1 MKVEHPIGLEP
12 ITRCLQGSRSTIE
25 LREQIAGI
33 RGPAPHQEECKG
45 DFVFFHTIII
55 HYVRRYFVPNLS
67 QVLQLGHTVSAN
79 GVSLDCLVHPTVQ
92 LRPADVHLVT

>member
-33 RGPAPHQEECKG
+33 RGPAPHQEECQGKS
-45 DFVFFHTIII
+45 VFTTLSV
-55 HYVRRYFVPNLS
+55 YTVYASYFC
-67 QVLQLGHTVSAN
+67 HVSAIFTAPSTHT
-79 GVSLDCLVHPTVQ
+79 GKGHISSA
-92 LRPADVHLVT
+92 LRPYPGTPLVRSR

>member
-33 RGPAPHQEECKG
+33 RGPAPHQEECQGKS
-45 DFVFFHTIII
+45 VFYHAIII
-55 HYVRRYFVPNLS
+55 HYKSAEF
-67 QVLQLGHTVSAN
+67 LQGSCKN
-79 GVSLDCLVHPTVQ
+79 
-92 LRPADVHLVT
+92 

>member
-33 RGPAPHQEECKG
+33 RGPAPHQEECQGK
-45 DFVFFHTIII
+45 FVFYLLLLGLSMT
-55 HYVRRYFVPNLS
+55 RYIP
-67 QVLQLGHTVSAN
+67 SAE
-79 GVSLDCLVHPTVQ
+79 DT
-92 LRPADVHLVT
+92 

>member
-33 RGPAPHQEECKG
+33 SGPALLYGLRPLY
-45 DFVFFHTIII
+45 II
-55 HYVRRYFVPNLS
+55 HYVSRNFVPNLS
-67 QVLQLGHTVSAN
+67 QVLQLGHTVSTN

-92 LRPADVHLVT
+92 LRPADVQLIT

>member
-33 RGPAPHQEECKG
+33 RGPAPHQEECQG
-45 DFVFFHTIII
+45 NFVFYHTITV
-55 HYVRRYFVPNLS
+55 YTVYASYFC
-67 QVLQLGHTVSAN
+67 HVSAIFTAPSTHT
-79 GVSLDCLVHPTVQ
+79 GKGRISSVLRPYPGTPLVHS
-92 LRPADVHLVT
+92 H

>member
-12 ITRCLQGSRSTIE
+12 ITRCLQGSCSTIE

-33 RGPAPHQEECKG
+33 RGPAPHQEECQGKS
-45 DFVFFHTIII
+45 VFCHDISI

-67 QVLQLGHTVSAN
+67 QVLQLGHPVSAN
-79 GVSLDCLVHPTVQ
+79 SVSLDGLVHPAVQ
-92 LRPADVHLVT
+92 LRPADVQIVT